1 MTVRKFTNQQ
11 EFLQFIAS
19 QRIPQRQ
26 DSTNQQLSDVQS
38 LLAHLNLNLPSLN
51 KFEALGTNGVIPYPD
66 VFETLTVDF
75 EVPNERGFI
84 YAISSLVGCYDAA
97 DLFR

>member
-1 MTVRKFTNQQ
+1 MTARKFTNQQ

-19 QRIPQRQ
+19 QRMPQRQ

-38 LLAHLNLNLPSLN
+38 LLAHLNLNLSSLN

-66 VFETLTVDF
+66 VFEAITVDF
-75 EVPNERGFI
+75 EVLNEKGFI
-84 YAISSLVGCYDAA
+84 YAVSSLVGCYDAA